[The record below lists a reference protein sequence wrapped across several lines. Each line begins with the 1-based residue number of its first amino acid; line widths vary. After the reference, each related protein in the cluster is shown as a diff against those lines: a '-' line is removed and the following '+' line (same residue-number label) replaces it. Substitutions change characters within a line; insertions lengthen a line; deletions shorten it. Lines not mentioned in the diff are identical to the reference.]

1 MEVRQALLEEIPEI
15 MKIYEAARC
24 FMAEHRNPTQWVN
37 GYPSEELV
45 TEDCKNGE
53 LYVCV
58 SDEQIAG
65 VFMFTKKP
73 DITYREIFQG
83 KWLNEKPY
91 GTMHRMASSVIQKGV
106 ASFCLD
112 WCFKQCGNVRGD
124 THNDNYVMQKVFE
137 KNGFKRCGII
147 YVEDGTPRIAYQRE
161 N

>member
-1 MEVRQALLEEIPEI
+1 MEIRQALLEEIPEI
-15 MKIYEAARC
+15 MNIYEQAKV
-24 FMAEHRNPTQWVN
+24 FMKAHENPTQWKD
-37 GYPSEELV
+37 GYPSVELV

-53 LYVCV
+53 LYVCI

-65 VFMFTKKP
+65 VFMFTQKP

-91 GTMHRMASSVIQKGV
+91 GTMHRMASSGIKKGV
-106 ASFCLD
+106 SSFCLD

-124 THNDNYVMQKVFE
+124 THEDNYVMQNVFE

-147 YVEDGTPRIAYQRE
+147 YVADKTPRIAYQRE

>member
-1 MEVRQALLEEIPEI
+1 MEIRQALLEEIPEI

-24 FMAEHRNPTQWVN
+24 FMAEHGNPTQWIN

-45 TEDCKNGE
+45 TEDCKKGE

-58 SDEQIAG
+58 SDEEIAG

-91 GTMHRMASSVIQKGV
+91 GTMHRMASSGIQKGV
-106 ASFCLD
+106 SSFCLD

-137 KNGFKRCGII
+137 KNGFKCDAEGI
-147 YVEDGTPRIAYQRE
+147 
-161 N
+161 

>member
-1 MEVRQALLEEIPEI
+1 MEIRQALLEEIPEI
-15 MKIYEAARC
+15 MKIYEAARR
-24 FMAEHRNPTQWVN
+24 FMAEHGNPTQWVN

-58 SDEQIAG
+58 SGEQIAG
-65 VFMFTKKP
+65 VFMFTKRP
-73 DITYREIFQG
+73 DKTYGQIFQG
-83 KWLNEKPY
+83 EWLNEKPY

-106 ASFCLD
+106 SSFCLD
-112 WCFKQCGNVRGD
+112 WCFQQCGNVRGD
-124 THNDNYVMQKVFE
+124 THKYNDVMQNVFE

-147 YVEDGTPRIAYQRE
+147 YVENNTPRIAYQRE

>member
-1 MEVRQALLEEIPEI
+1 MEIRKVLLEEIPEV
-15 MKIYEAARC
+15 MKIYEKARE
-24 FMAEHRNPTQWVN
+24 FMVEHGNLTQWVN

-58 SDEQIAG
+58 ADGQLAG
-65 VFMFTKKP
+65 VFMFTTKP
-73 DITYREIFQG
+73 DITYSEIFQG

-91 GTMHRMASSVIQKGV
+91 GTMHRMASSGIQKGV
-106 ASFCLD
+106 SSFCLD
-112 WCFKQCGNVRGD
+112 WCFEKCGNVRGD
-124 THNDNYVMQKVFE
+124 THEDNYVMQNVFE

-147 YVEDGTPRIAYQRE
+147 YVADQTPRIAYQRE